1 MEFERYCDDLG
12 YLLVV
17 QSLRLHET
25 ISLLFPLQ
33 VPPFFASVIIFLL
46 RVLKAS
52 EPHVAVHSDSLH
64 SLQVQLTANNSR

>member
-1 MEFERYCDDLG
+1 MEFERHCDDLS

-33 VPPFFASVIIFLL
+33 VPPFFASVIIFLF

-52 EPHVAVHSDSLH
+52 EPHVAVHSDSFH
-64 SLQVQLTANNSR
+64 SLQVQLPANHLR

>member
-1 MEFERYCDDLG
+1 MDYERFCDDFG

-17 QSLRLHET
+17 QSLRLQET

-33 VPPFFASVIIFLL
+33 NPPFFASVTIFLL

-52 EPHVAVHSDSLH
+52 EPHVAVHSDSFH
-64 SLQVQLTANNSR
+64 SLQVQLPANHLR